1 MAARFAGV
9 GGDPVVRLQSI
20 FGEGETHASIALD
33 HLAGAARVV
42 DLPGVEDL
50 LNGRGLRLPA
60 GGVRR
65 VVLVTDQSVRGRVSH
80 IPDGNVA

>member
-1 MAARFAGV
+1 MAARFAGA

-20 FGEGETHASIALD
+20 FGGGETHASIAFD
-33 HLAGAARVV
+33 HLAGATRVV

-65 VVLVTDQSVRGRVSH
+65 VVLVTDQSERGRVSRN
-80 IPDGNVA
+80 PDGNVK